1 MNADKQTQVYFFAA
15 VLIAAL
21 VLNLAIF
28 WPFAGAIVVALT
40 LVSVFGPVYR
50 AIKKGIGHRESLA
63 SLLTVILVLVI
74 IVAPL
79 IFFGTLVVREA
90 GVVYMVFK
98 GGGSESYLNN
108 LNSGLNSALEKIY
121 PAASFDIRLA
131 FEKVL
136 DFFVRNV
143 AGIFSSVSGAVFS
156 LFLALMALYYL
167 LKDGEKFKKVVM
179 NLSPLADEHDDE
191 IFNRLAQTV
200 SSVIKGSLLVA
211 VLQGLLTGLGFL
223 VFGIPN
229 PALWGA
235 LAVLAA
241 LIPMIGTALVLV
253 PAVIYL
259 FVSGSAGA
267 SLGLLLW
274 GAIIVGSVDNLLR
287 PKLFERGIN
296 IHPFFI
302 LISVLGGLEFFGAVG
317 FLLGPLLLSLLFSLL
332 DIYKKEFKRD
342 VEQNSEN

>member
-1 MNADKQTQVYFFAA
+1 MTADKQNQIYFFAA
-15 VLIAAL
+15 VLLAVLALNIAVFL
-21 VLNLAIF
+21 
-28 WPFAGAIVVALT
+28 PFIGAIVVSLT

-50 AIKKGIGHRESLA
+50 SIKKILGNRETLA
-63 SLLTVILVLVI
+63 SLATVVLVLAI

-79 IFFGTLVVREA
+79 VFFGTLVVREA
-90 GVVYMVFK
+90 SVVYTVFK
-98 GGGSESYLNN
+98 GGASESYLNN
-108 LNSGLNSALEKIY
+108 LNNGLNSVLEKVY
-121 PAASFDIRLA
+121 PAASFDVRLA

-179 NLSPLADEHDDE
+179 GLSPLADEYDDE
-191 IFNRLAQTV
+191 IFKKLAQTV
-200 SSVIKGSLLVA
+200 SSVVKGSLLVA
-211 VLQGLLTGLGFL
+211 MIQGLLTGIGFL
-223 VFGIPN
+223 VFSIPN
-229 PALWGA
+229 PAVWGA
-235 LAVLAA
+235 VAVLAA
-241 LIPMIGTALVLV
+241 LIPMIGTALVLA

-259 FVSGSAGA
+259 FVTGSAGA
-267 SLGLLLW
+267 ALGLLLW

-302 LISVLGGLEFFGAVG
+302 LIAVLGGLEFFGAVG

-332 DIYKKEFKRD
+332 DIYKKEFKQD
-342 VEQNSEN
+342 AEQI